1 MKAAMQEEIKLP
13 PPRKRSETSLEE
25 SIAGRRSV
33 RSYSKGS
40 LTLSEISQL
49 LWAAQG
55 ITQDTAMGGYR
66 AVPSAGATYPLKVY
80 LVAGEVEGLEAGLYC
95 YQFQRHLL
103 SLIRWGDL
111 RRELSQAAFGQSMI
125 MEAPSNLVITA
136 IYKRTTG
143 RYGERGLRYVHME
156 VGHLGENVHLQC
168 ETLGLGTVVI
178 GAFDDRAVKRAL
190 GIEEAPLYIM
200 PIGRK

>member
-1 MKAAMQEEIKLP
+1 MQKEVELP
-13 PPRKRSETSLEE
+13 PPRKRSKTSLEE

-33 RSYSKGS
+33 RSYSEGP
-40 LTLSEISQL
+40 LILNEISQL

-55 ITQDTAMGGYR
+55 ITRDAARDGYR

-80 LVAGEVEGLEAGLYC
+80 LVSGEVKGLEAGLYC
-95 YQFQRHLL
+95 YQPRRHLL
-103 SLIRWGDL
+103 SLIRQGD
-111 RRELSQAAFGQSMI
+111 RRQELSQAALGQSMI
-125 MEAPSNLVITA
+125 AEAPSNLVITA
-136 IYKRTTG
+136 IYERTTG

-168 ETLGLGTVVI
+168 EALGLGTVVI
-178 GAFDDRAVKRAL
+178 GAFNDRAVKEAL
-190 GIEEAPLYIM
+190 RIEEAPLYIM